1 MTANRFLRPD
11 ALTTPQP
18 AEPSPPLFGLAYR
31 KWVLA
36 FVMSLGFIARMLTF
50 HSPLLDHHAWRQA
63 DGAMIARNFYRDGL
77 APLHPETDVR
87 GAQPHGYVATGLE
100 IHAIIFAAVA
110 KIVGY
115 APEVGRAVSA
125 LCFFPSALLLWGF
138 VRVRH
143 GPALGLLA
151 VFVYALGLPLVLY
164 SERAV
169 WNEPILITLSLAAFR
184 ATQAYLQQRRVAVL
198 IAQVL
203 ALMTIGAV
211 KPQWLIVLLPVAAL
225 WIERDGWRSAL
236 RWELWLAVILPCAT
250 AAAFLWHMRMLAG
263 QTGVVD
269 FGAADKLFKV
279 DDMSGHYVYVI
290 SRRLLRDLLGPVG
303 HVAWGVG
310 VVSGVRRQRLAEAA
324 AVIGALAYFV
334 LVSRGNRVHDY
345 YQLALV
351 PGALIAMPEGLAVL
365 GELLSRVLPARAA
378 DTPLAGSFVLAWT
391 MMLFCFGRSVSFHSW
406 YEVDADKL
414 RVCTAL
420 RSALAPHDL
429 IVFTNYN
436 SPDVL
441 YCLDRRGWLLGP
453 AETTSARLAEVLDQG
468 ASVLVSPRQESG
480 ADHPT
485 FPNRFH

>member
-1 MTANRFLRPD
+1 
-11 ALTTPQP
+11 
-18 AEPSPPLFGLAYR
+18 
-31 KWVLA
+31 
-36 FVMSLGFIARMLTF
+36 MLTF

-110 KIVGY
+110 KIVDTHRRSV
-115 APEVGRAVSA
+115 A
-125 LCFFPSALLLWGF
+125 PSAPCAFSRRRCSYGASFACGTARPWDFSRSSCTRWGF
-138 VRVRH
+138 
-143 GPALGLLA
+143 P
-151 VFVYALGLPLVLY
+151 VLY

-236 RWELWLAVILPCAT
+236 GWELWLAVILPCAT

-290 SRRLLRDLLGPVG
+290 SRRLLRYLLGPVG
-303 HVAWGVG
+303 LVAWGVG

-324 AVIGALAYFV
+324 AVIALAYSCS
-334 LVSRGNRVHDY
+334 SRE
-345 YQLALV
+345 A
-351 PGALIAMPEGLAVL
+351 IACTTITSSPWFQ
-365 GELLSRVLPARAA
+365 AR
-378 DTPLAGSFVLAWT
+378 
-391 MMLFCFGRSVSFHSW
+391 
-406 YEVDADKL
+406 
-414 RVCTAL
+414 
-420 RSALAPHDL
+420 
-429 IVFTNYN
+429 
-436 SPDVL
+436 
-441 YCLDRRGWLLGP
+441 
-453 AETTSARLAEVLDQG
+453 
-468 ASVLVSPRQESG
+468 
-480 ADHPT
+480 
-485 FPNRFH
+485 